1 MSARRP
7 FDPEQDGPLL
17 SAYVDGELDN
27 EYREL
32 VATWI
37 EDDTRAHQE
46 VERLVRLKAFTDHL
60 VLREAPRE
68 AWDGFHDK
76 VYNRG
81 ERGLGWLLLIVGVAV
96 AGGYGLLRLAVVL
109 LAAAIPVVVRLGVFI
124 AGAGLLVLL
133 VSVLRERLFT
143 RKRDRYDDVV
153 R

>member
-17 SAYVDGELDN
+17 SAYVDGELDD

-32 VATWI
+32 VDAWI
-37 EDDTRAHQE
+37 AGEVRAREE

-60 VLREAPRE
+60 VLREAPCE
-68 AWDGFHDK
+68 AWDGFQDK
-76 VYNRG
+76 IYNRG
-81 ERGLGWLLLIVGVAV
+81 ERGLGWLLLIIGVAV
-96 AGGYGLLRLAVVL
+96 VGGYGLLRLAVAL
-109 LAAAIPVVVRLGVFI
+109 LAVAIPAVVRLGVFV

>member
-27 EYREL
+27 EYRGL

-68 AWDGFHDK
+68 AWDGFHAK

-96 AGGYGLLRLAVVL
+96 VGGYGLLRLAVVL

>member
-27 EYREL
+27 EHREL
-32 VATWI
+32 VDAWV
-37 EDDTRAHQE
+37 EDDTRARQE
-46 VERLVRLKAFTDHL
+46 VERLVQLKTFTDHL

-68 AWDGFHDK
+68 AWDGFRDK

-81 ERGLGWLLLIVGVAV
+81 ERGLGWLLLIIGVAV
-96 AGGYGLLRLAVVL
+96 VGGYGLLRLAVVL

>member
-17 SAYVDGELDN
+17 SAYVDGELDD
-27 EYREL
+27 EHREL
-32 VATWI
+32 VDAWVAG
-37 EDDTRAHQE
+37 EVRAREE

-68 AWDGFHDK
+68 AWDGFQAK
-76 VYNRG
+76 IYNRR
-81 ERGLGWLLLIVGVAV
+81 ERGLGWLLLIIGVAV
-96 AGGYGLLRLAVVL
+96 VGGYGLLRLALTL
-109 LAAAIPVVVRLGVFI
+109 LAVAIPAVIRLGVFI

-133 VSVLRERLFT
+133 ISVLRERLFT

>member
-27 EYREL
+27 EHREL
-32 VATWI
+32 VDAWV
-37 EDDTRAHQE
+37 EDDTRARQE
-46 VERLVRLKAFTDHL
+46 AERLVQLKTFTDHL

-68 AWDGFHDK
+68 AWDGFRDK

-81 ERGLGWLLLIVGVAV
+81 ERGLGWLLLIIGVAV
-96 AGGYGLLRLAVVL
+96 VGGYGLLRLAVVL

>member
-32 VATWI
+32 VSAWLA
-37 EDDTRAHQE
+37 DDLRARQE
-46 VERLVRLKAFTDHL
+46 VDRLVRLKAFTDHL
-60 VLREAPRE
+60 VLRDAPRE
-68 AWDGFHDK
+68 AWDGFQDR

-81 ERGLGWLLLIVGVAV
+81 ERGLGWLLLIIGVAV
-96 AGGYGLLRLAVVL
+96 VGGYGLLRLAVVL
-109 LAAAIPVVVRLGVFI
+109 LAVAIPAVVRLGVFI

-143 RKRDRYDDVV
+143 RKRDRYDDIV